1 MIVHASWELSLNEVL
16 FVEDGTGVNECID
29 AFCIFILPVY
39 SVDLRGDGAA
49 DLFE

>member
-1 MIVHASWELSLNEVL
+1 MIVHPSWELPLDEVL

-29 AFCIFILPVY
+29 AICILILPVF
-39 SVDLRGDGAA
+39 SVDLRGDAAA